1 MNILHQQQNEAGLTA
16 RQDQPAAQYRTPR
29 ADVESSELGYIIQ
42 AELPGV
48 DKSGLE
54 ISLDKGELTILGHR
68 QIEAPSGELVHREIR
83 HYDFRRVYKL
93 DPSID
98 SAKVTARFDQ
108 GVLTLTLP
116 KAESVKPRQVMV
128 D

>member
-1 MNILHQQQNEAGLTA
+1 MNILHQQQNEAGLTT

-29 ADVESSELGYIIQ
+29 ADVESSELGYTIK

-48 DKSGLE
+48 DKSRLE
-54 ISLDKGELTILGHR
+54 ITLDKDELTILGHR